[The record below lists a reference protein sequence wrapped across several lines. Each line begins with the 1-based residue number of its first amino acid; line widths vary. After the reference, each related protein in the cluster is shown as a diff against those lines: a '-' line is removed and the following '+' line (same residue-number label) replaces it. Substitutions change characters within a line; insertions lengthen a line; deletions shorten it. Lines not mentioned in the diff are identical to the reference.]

1 MKNCKKLLTI
11 SKFKIDK
18 DSFGH
23 TLFFSKEIF
32 KKVELGDLNIFK
44 YLYTYFFVEKRQI
57 QPRLPTSQ
65 NARVTKKTDI
75 SCVTWLENAQLSVS
89 FITFKSFDKCLT
101 YQDSPLQII
110 FSHNLIFYNKKAVTF
125 PDAFYNTTDY
135 MYDLIQKKTIQ
146 QGNFNLAKS
155 QWIFA
160 TLMIVLSPLN
170 LITCCLDFIEI

>member
-32 KKVELGDLNIFK
+32 KKFSLEIWTSSNIFIHISLSK
-44 YLYTYFFVEKRQI
+44 KGRYSHDYPPLRMPVW
-57 QPRLPTSQ
+57 L
-65 NARVTKKTDI
+65 KKTDI

-110 FSHNLIFYNKKAVTF
+110 FSHNLCFYNKKAVTF

-135 MYDLIQKKTIQ
+135 MYDLIQKKK
-146 QGNFNLAKS
+146 NNLAG
-155 QWIFA
+155 
-160 TLMIVLSPLN
+160 
-170 LITCCLDFIEI
+170 